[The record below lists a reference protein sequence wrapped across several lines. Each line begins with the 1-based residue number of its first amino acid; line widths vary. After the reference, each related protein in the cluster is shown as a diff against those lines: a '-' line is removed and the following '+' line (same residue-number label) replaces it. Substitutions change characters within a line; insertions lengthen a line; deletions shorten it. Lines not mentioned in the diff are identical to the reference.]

1 MPLSK
6 DQLIEKFNP
15 ENAANM
21 TAEDL
26 EIMRALTNDELK
38 ALAQAYPNQPVRKAY
53 LILYD
58 TSVKDQAR
66 QLFPLSTWQNLFN
79 VRVGQAMKNLI
90 PWDFKKNLPNV
101 KNRATARRI
110 PIAAPAQQR
119 RIIDLTPQEAANEL
133 SQAIQ
138 NPPGFLGGTIEEQKA
153 AGIIPPGNVETLENI
168 GPGVQLNTATAPVN
182 QDLERQPVQQK
193 TAPITAPPPAKAM
206 AKKAAQKPADGSKP
220 ADQEMQQID

>member
-26 EIMRALTNDELK
+26 EIMRALTNDELRV
-38 ALAQAYPNQPVRKAY
+38 LAAAYPNQPVRKAY

-90 PWDFKKNLPNV
+90 PWDFKKNLPNM

-119 RIIDLTPQEAANEL
+119 RIIDITPQEAANEL

-138 NPPGFLGGTIEEQKA
+138 NPDINVTINPKTFAEQLSK
-153 AGIIPPGNVETLENI
+153 VETLENI
-168 GPGVQLNTATAPVN
+168 GPGVQLNSGAQKMEPVKGVPPDPTATFVP
-182 QDLERQPVQQK
+182 PQQ
-193 TAPITAPPPAKAM
+193 PAKAK
-206 AKKAAQKPADGSKP
+206 ASKAAAQKPADGSKP